1 MNITV
6 LICASSVL
14 QGVAQTF
21 STAYHMV
28 DMRRKLLRITESAI
42 SWIKRRSPHVA
53 EIMVYLVEP
62 GKNED
67 FVLRRMMT
75 TDNKGFPIHA
85 KDPPVRLER
94 KDNLFRC
101 GPQGCGGWGK
111 GGGVGCR
118 AGVGRGVKG
127 NWSVAGLVCFEWS

>member
-6 LICASSVL
+6 LICASSVP

-101 GPQGCGGWGK
+101 GLQGCGF
-111 GGGVGCR
+111 GGREGV
-118 AGVGRGVKG
+118 
-127 NWSVAGLVCFEWS
+127 

>member
-1 MNITV
+1 MV
-6 LICASSVL
+6 LTFEPFIM

-21 STAYHMV
+21 SNAYHLV

-42 SWIKRRSPHVA
+42 SWIKRRSPHVV

-75 TDNKGFPIHA
+75 TDSKGFPIHA

-94 KDNLFRC
+94 KDNLFR
-101 GPQGCGGWGK
+101 
-111 GGGVGCR
+111 
-118 AGVGRGVKG
+118 
-127 NWSVAGLVCFEWS
+127 